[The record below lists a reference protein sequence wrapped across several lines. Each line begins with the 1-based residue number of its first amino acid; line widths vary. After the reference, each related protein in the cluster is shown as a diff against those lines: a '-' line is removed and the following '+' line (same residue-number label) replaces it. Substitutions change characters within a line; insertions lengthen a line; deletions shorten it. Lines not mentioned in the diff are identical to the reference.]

1 MKKSISISS
10 YDSAFKRFMM
20 NVSNAKDFFFVHLP
34 EDLKSH
40 CDFSTL
46 QLQNSAFIDINL
58 RSRMSDILYLVKTKE
73 GDISIYLLIEH
84 QSKPDKMIAW
94 RMMNYAFYTMNQ
106 HLQQGYKSL
115 PLVVP
120 ILFYHGEKKP
130 YPFPV
135 NWMSCFPLNSL
146 ANKLYSNSF
155 SLIDLTS
162 IDDDILLTH
171 KKAAVME
178 IAMKYVNSC
187 HDINEIA
194 ILLSKAINQ
203 KNCRDEDTI
212 AVVEYLFSIMDASDF
227 EFILNKIVE
236 QVDNHKEVIMNIA
249 WRLENKGFNLGVSEG
264 FEIGKNEGIELGK
277 NVGIELGK
285 NVGIEIGKAKGIEL
299 GKTEGIEIG
308 KAKGIELGKT
318 EGIEI
323 GKKIVQMELAQNLLK
338 ENFDLL
344 FIEKI
349 SGLSIQEIEELTV

>member
-162 IDDDILLTH
+162 H

-178 IAMKYVNSC
+178 IAMKHVNSC

-285 NVGIEIGKAKGIEL
+285 NVGIEL
-299 GKTEGIEIG
+299 GKNVGIEIG
-308 KAKGIELGKT
+308 RAKGIELGKT

-323 GKKIVQMELAQNLLK
+323 GKKIVQKLLK